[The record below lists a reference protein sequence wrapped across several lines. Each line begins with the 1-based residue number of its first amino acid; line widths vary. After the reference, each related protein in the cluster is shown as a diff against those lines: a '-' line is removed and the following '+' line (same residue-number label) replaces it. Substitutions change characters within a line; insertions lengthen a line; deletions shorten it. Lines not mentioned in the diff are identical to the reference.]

1 MKRRVRKAKAEAWS
15 RPRRAKIAPLPQ
27 SRTNSVVEAQAPQK
41 VLSKRMKNH
50 LSKWQQAPSPA
61 LAQEGRNR
69 GGWG

>member
-50 LSKWQQAPSPA
+50 LSKMATGSVAGIGAERTEP
-61 LAQEGRNR
+61 GRL
-69 GGWG
+69 G